1 VALLDALRVL
11 TEFDPPAS
19 LPPCDLAELADVLEA
34 HGLAPLA
41 SYQLETRPVGAGLP
55 EAFRERLLTL
65 YQGIVNDNVFKI
77 LTLRQTLA
85 QAPGIPVVLLD
96 AAAFVDW
103 LYPHLAFRPVG
114 DLRVAV
120 RASDGPAFAKAI
132 GPDFRLESTGPGGHS
147 ALFTNEKI
155 TLEIQEGLLQNSS
168 DEAGLFE
175 RGRPYPAFGPSALR
189 PAAEEAFIATIAD
202 QARLGLH
209 APLYTFVDLRELVRA
224 GLDRERLLGLA
235 DRLGLT
241 RALFGALALL
251 SHFYPSVADAAGAL
265 QPSLGRGETMAVQAV
280 VDSARD
286 PAQLR
291 VLRGSESAA
300 RVILGG

>member
-11 TEFDPPAS
+11 TEFDPPTS

-41 SYQLETRPVGAGLP
+41 SYQLETRPLGAGLP

-96 AAAFVDW
+96 AAAYVDW

-120 RASDGPAFAKAI
+120 RASDGAAFAKAI

-147 ALFTNEKI
+147 ARFSNEKI
-155 TLEIQEGLLQNSS
+155 TLEMQEGLLWNSS

-175 RGRPYPAFGPSALR
+175 RGSPYRAFGPSAFR
-189 PAAEEAFIATIAD
+189 PGAEEAFIATVAE

-224 GLDRERLLGLA
+224 GLDRARLLSLAERTGLV
-235 DRLGLT
+235 
-241 RALFGALALL
+241 RALFGSLALL
-251 SHFYPSVADAAGAL
+251 SHFFPSVEPAASAL
-265 QPSLGRGETMAVQAV
+265 RPDLGRAEAVAV
-280 VDSARD
+280 EAVIDSARD

-300 RVILGG
+300 RVILGT